1 MAKKKGHFEA
11 KVLKSEPPAKEKKPI
26 FSLRSP
32 KGHEKRPAFNEV
44 LSEQI
49 VVLDSLTKGL
59 PTMLTLPTEELEP
72 IYQEVIQ
79 WGK

>member
-1 MAKKKGHFEA
+1 MLKTIALFEP
-11 KVLKSEPPAKEKKPI
+11 SFWPN
-26 FSLRSP
+26 
-32 KGHEKRPAFNEV
+32 EKRSAYDVV

-59 PTMLTLPTEELEP
+59 PTMLTIPTEELET